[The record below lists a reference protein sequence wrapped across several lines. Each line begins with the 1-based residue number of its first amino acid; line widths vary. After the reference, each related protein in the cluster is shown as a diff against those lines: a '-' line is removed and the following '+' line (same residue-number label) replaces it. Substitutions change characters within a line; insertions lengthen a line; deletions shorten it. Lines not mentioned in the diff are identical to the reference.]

1 MMGAA
6 AALSQLCPCL
16 RLCCRRLCRCLELWL
31 SVVLAS
37 SAECRG
43 HMCCRVPQPQQVR
56 RCSLVGH
63 QRTQQVPEGEVGPQH
78 GAEHQQSLP
87 ALPQEEVAETALS

>member
-1 MMGAA
+1 MMGSA

-16 RLCCRRLCRCLELWL
+16 RLCRRRLCRCLKLWL
-31 SVVLAS
+31 SVTLTS

-43 HMCCRVPQPQQVR
+43 HVRCRVPQPQQVR

-63 QRTQQVPEGEVGPQH
+63 QGAQQVPEGEVGPQH
-78 GAEHQQSLP
+78 RAEHQQSLP
-87 ALPQEEVAETALS
+87 ALPQEEVAEAALP